1 MAIYFFSSLA
11 LVQDGVDRGGGAEVG
26 VDRDGFPNGTQH
38 LDVLLAM
45 KKLQKG

>member
-26 VDRDGFPNGTQH
+26 VDRDGLAHGTQH